1 MDKYLEITL
10 SNYGLIFDSAQIY
23 FELSWLTLGLLALSV
38 VGYKI
43 YKLTRKDK

>member
-1 MDKYLEITL
+1 MDTYLEITL
-10 SNYGLIFDSAQIY
+10 DTYGLSFNSAQVY

-43 YKLTRKDK
+43 TKRIRKDK